1 MMIISVFIEA
11 LSLGSI
17 YPLLLLFFDKEK
29 FIKLIENLNIFEFEF
44 INNLTIELSTI
55 SIFICLLFLIK
66 NLIVLIINIFS
77 TKYRKKIIVRLKST
91 LLQTYL
97 YKEYSEL
104 IDKNTATLVRNVM
117 SAVDKPNMV

>member
-55 SIFICLLFLIK
+55 SIFIFLLFLIK

-77 TKYRKKIIVRLKST
+77 QNI
-91 LLQTYL
+91 
-97 YKEYSEL
+97 E
-104 IDKNTATLVRNVM
+104 KNYC
-117 SAVDKPNMV
+117 